1 MKKGKR
7 IPSAIRIDRKTRIFK
22 STRKIL
28 GNKMNITLQGKHALV
43 GGSSRGIG
51 LAIGMQLA
59 RSGARVTLAARSEVL
74 LQKHIKQ
81 LNAETGITHQYC
93 VVDYTQPDSYRA
105 AIDDLI
111 DSDPVDILINN
122 TQGPPAGTALEMGPD
137 DYQNAFDLLFQNG
150 VYTTLKALPHM
161 QKQGWGRV
169 INVASVS
176 VKEPLGYLA
185 LSNSMRSALVSWGKT
200 LAGDVG
206 PYGITVN
213 SILTGY
219 FDTERL
225 AALNEKKGIQMGIPT
240 AEVTEKLKTM
250 VPLRRLGKPEE
261 YGFLAA
267 FLASDLAAYLTGTAI
282 PLDGGLIKS
291 V

>member
-1 MKKGKR
+1 
-7 IPSAIRIDRKTRIFK
+7 
-22 STRKIL
+22 
-28 GNKMNITLQGKHALV
+28 MNITLHGKHALV

-51 LAIGMQLA
+51 LAIGRQLA
-59 RSGARVTLAARSEVL
+59 RCGARVTLAARSEEL
-74 LQKHIKQ
+74 LQRHVNE
-81 LNAETGITHQYC
+81 LNQETGITHQYR
-93 VVDYTQPDSYRA
+93 VLDYTQPDAYKSVIA
-105 AIDDLI
+105 DLM

-122 TQGPPAGTALEMGPD
+122 TQGPPAGTALEMSQE
-137 DYQNAFDLLFQNG
+137 DYQSAFDVLFQNA

-161 QKQGWGRV
+161 QNQGWGRV

-185 LSNSMRSALVSWGKT
+185 LSNSMRSALVSWSKT

-206 PYGITVN
+206 PNGITVN

-261 YGFLAA
+261 YGYLAA